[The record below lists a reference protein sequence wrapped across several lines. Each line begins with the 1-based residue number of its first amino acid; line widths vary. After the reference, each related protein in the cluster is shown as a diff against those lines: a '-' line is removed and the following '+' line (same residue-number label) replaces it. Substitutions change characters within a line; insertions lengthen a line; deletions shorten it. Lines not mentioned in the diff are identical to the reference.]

1 MNELYIHM
9 AVWDEP
15 ELDLPMVGSC
25 GAEWGEERMEKGKSG
40 EPKGGKEMKGGGQE
54 SKWKERRGNDKE

>member
-25 GAEWGEERMEKGKSG
+25 GRNEA
-40 EPKGGKEMKGGGQE
+40 
-54 SKWKERRGNDKE
+54 RRGWKRVREESQREGKK